1 MKKAT
6 LSIFVLFFALLQITE
21 LKAQST
27 FTADLELMFRDTA
40 RNFVLEVGDSL
51 DLGFSVVNHG
61 PDDIDTS
68 EFVYF
73 SMTGVPS
80 QYFLVIQSESGG
92 LLPIPN
98 GDTIDSR
105 GLKFINDGSI
115 TEEVTET
122 LCFFL
127 RTNDDPNS
135 FIHDP
140 NQNNDTICFQLTW
153 KAPDSVTSIRN
164 PAMDAAL
171 KISPNPATSFVN
183 VPIDG
188 MQNQQGLLKVFSIDG
203 RSMHEERIKDN
214 KQKNLQLNVANW
226 PKGMYIVDLQS
237 EKVKRTGRF
246 VVQ

>member
-1 MKKAT
+1 MKKII
-6 LSIFVLFFALLQITE
+6 LSIFVLLFALLQTTE

-40 RNFVLEVGDSL
+40 RHFVIEVGDSL

-68 EFVYF
+68 QFVYF
-73 SMTGVPS
+73 SMTGVPA
-80 QYFLVIQSESGG
+80 QYFLIIQAETGG
-92 LLPIPN
+92 LLAIPN

-105 GLKFINDGSI
+105 GVRFSNTGLAP
-115 TEEVTET
+115 EEITET

-127 RTNDDPNS
+127 RTNDDPDS
-135 FIHDP
+135 FIYDP
-140 NQNNDTICFQLTW
+140 NQNNDTICFELTW
-153 KAPDSVTSIRN
+153 KAPDSTTLIRN
-164 PAMDAAL
+164 LAMDATL
-171 KISPNPATSFVN
+171 KISPNPATSVVN

-188 MQNQQGLLKVFSIDG
+188 MQNQQGILKVFSIDG
-203 RSMHEERIKDN
+203 RLMHEERIKDD
-214 KQKNLQLNVANW
+214 KQKKLQLNVASW

-237 EKVKRTGRF
+237 EKGIRTGRF